1 MTGTWKM
8 TRLDAFTMRS
18 YFYTYLAL
26 LPIMLL
32 FAYMKSSDTLLYFT
46 CSWFVALSATNIFA
60 IEEKNNLGRL
70 YGTLAV
76 SLKDIV
82 LGRYLFVLLT
92 YLAAV
97 GLVLLGSTGIAL
109 YQGHTLSGS
118 YTLLGIGVSF
128 LAFALIVGVQ
138 LPVFFR
144 LGYVKAKFWSLVPFI
159 LVMLVAIIP
168 SLTNDL
174 SAIAAFAQSHPL
186 SLGLGSLLAG
196 VLLLWASCRVAIVFY
211 KKRR

>member
-1 MTGTWKM
+1 MIGTWKM
-8 TRLDAFTMRS
+8 TKLDTFAMRS

-26 LPIMLL
+26 MPIMLL

-70 YGTLAV
+70 YGTLPIR
-76 SLKDIV
+76 LPDIV
-82 LGRYLFVLLT
+82 LGRYLFILLS
-92 YLAAV
+92 YVAAV
-97 GLVLLGSTGIAL
+97 VLVLLFSTGIAL
-109 YQGHTLSGS
+109 YQGNTLSGS

-138 LPVFFR
+138 LPIFFR
-144 LGYVKAKFWSLVPFI
+144 LGYIKAKFWSMLPFL
-159 LVMLVAIIP
+159 LVMVLAITP
-168 SLTNDL
+168 SLTNGL
-174 SAIAAFAQSHPL
+174 SGIGEFAEAHPL

-196 VLLLWASCRVAIVFY
+196 ALLLAVSSRVAIVFY
-211 KKRR
+211 NKRR

>member
-26 LPIMLL
+26 IPIILL
-32 FAYMKSSDTLLYFT
+32 FAYMRSSDTLLYFT

-70 YGTLAV
+70 YGTLPIRLA
-76 SLKDIV
+76 DIV
-82 LGRYLFVLLT
+82 LGRYLFILLS
-92 YLAAV
+92 YVAAV
-97 GLVLLGSTGIAL
+97 VLVLLISMGIAL
-109 YQGHTLSGS
+109 YQGNTLFGS

-138 LPVFFR
+138 LPIFFR
-144 LGYVKAKFWSLVPFI
+144 LGYIKAKFWSLAPFI
-159 LVMLVAIIP
+159 LVMLVAIVP
-168 SLTNDL
+168 SLTNTL
-174 SAIAAFAQSHPL
+174 SDIAAFAQSHPL
-186 SLGLGSLLAG
+186 SLGLGSLFAG
-196 VLLLWASCRVAIVFY
+196 VLFLWASCRVAIVFY